1 VAKIKMLKTLPIAL
15 DGIHANLFKK
25 GEIYPNEKQAL
36 SDKDIVLL
44 VNKLKVAEI
53 IPERKL
59 VEPSEKPMVEPSETK
74 SEETKSEKDDEP
86 KSEETK
92 SEKEDELKED
102 KSEEGITVA
111 NLAKKY
117 NTPNRAILNAA
128 QKLKINATAPSSKL
142 TAKAVLEIKEYLEIK

>member
-1 VAKIKMLKTLPIAL
+1 MAKIKMLKTLPIAL

-59 VEPSEKPMVEPSETK
+59 VEPSEKPMVEPSEIK
-74 SEETKSEKDDEP
+74 SEETESEKDDEP
-86 KSEETK
+86 
-92 SEKEDELKED
+92 KED

-128 QKLKINATAPSSKL
+128 QKLKIGATAPSSKL

>member
-74 SEETKSEKDDEP
+74 SEETEP
-86 KSEETK
+86 
-92 SEKEDELKED
+92 EKEDEPKED

>member
-25 GEIYPNEKQAL
+25 GEIYPNERQGL
-36 SDKDIVLL
+36 SDKDVVLL

-59 VEPSEKPMVEPSETK
+59 VEPSEKPMVEPSEIK
-74 SEETKSEKDDEP
+74 LEETEP
-86 KSEETK
+86 
-92 SEKEDELKED
+92 EKENEPKED

>member
-1 VAKIKMLKTLPIAL
+1 MAKIKMLKTLPIAL

-59 VEPSEKPMVEPSETK
+59 VEPSEKPMVEPSEIK
-74 SEETKSEKDDEP
+74 SEETEP
-86 KSEETK
+86 
-92 SEKEDELKED
+92 EKENEPKED

>member
-1 VAKIKMLKTLPIAL
+1 MAKIKMLKTLPIAL

-25 GEIYPNEKQAL
+25 GEIYPNERQGL
-36 SDKDIVLL
+36 SDKDVVLL

-59 VEPSEKPMVEPSETK
+59 VEPSEKPMVEPSEIK
-74 SEETKSEKDDEP
+74 SEETESEKDDEP
-86 KSEETK
+86 
-92 SEKEDELKED
+92 KED

>member
-74 SEETKSEKDDEP
+74 SEETESEKDDEP
-86 KSEETK
+86 
-92 SEKEDELKED
+92 KED

>member
-1 VAKIKMLKTLPIAL
+1 MAKIKMLKTLPIAL

-74 SEETKSEKDDEP
+74 SEETEP
-86 KSEETK
+86 
-92 SEKEDELKED
+92 EKEDEPKED

>member
-74 SEETKSEKDDEP
+74 SEETEP
-86 KSEETK
+86 
-92 SEKEDELKED
+92 EKEDGLKED